1 MFSKKF
7 REHNIFRYGGVS
19 LTLQVISNEIAH
31 KMDLLHPVL
40 LYSQLQTVRL
50 RESAAND
57 PSPIFWYS
65 YEAILISIFAGSDGA
80 THKVVWAPASQYFVI
95 FFHTIYI
102 HSQTTPQV
110 HPLKQNTSDT
120 SLLSRKSDGMV
131 SYTLFTMYRLVSKYR
146 HIQQYLHYL

>member
-40 LYSQLQTVRL
+40 LYSQLQTIRL

-57 PSPIFWYS
+57 PSPIF
-65 YEAILISIFAGSDGA
+65 
-80 THKVVWAPASQYFVI
+80 
-95 FFHTIYI
+95 
-102 HSQTTPQV
+102 
-110 HPLKQNTSDT
+110 
-120 SLLSRKSDGMV
+120 
-131 SYTLFTMYRLVSKYR
+131 
-146 HIQQYLHYL
+146 